1 MPGVEQA
8 LAMTRRAAVV
18 ASVAWMMSA
27 PPATAALLAAP
38 ETIVSSV
45 LADNDPARAAAG
57 LDEHAVDDGPWLNS
71 VRLGLKAQGH
81 PKDARVLLQALAQ
94 RRTSDPVL
102 YNLALSYV
110 DQLPGHNLL
119 NKGYLSTASVRAI
132 DEILQRHPHDWLA
145 LHIRG
150 LNNLYWPDW
159 FNRAPT
165 ARVDLGRAVEAG
177 QRLLTERPDEDGL
190 AWSYLALGDAL
201 ALTDHPADARNAW
214 TEGAGAY
221 PYFPALA
228 ARIALGDAA
237 QHGAVRAERDSEKP
251 IDTDLDHLA
260 NSSDPGHELTLT
272 GGTLF
277 GPGPL
282 DDQALPHGGL
292 INLHLARPL
301 TGTIPQF
308 NNGTG
313 EPHMPGEIAVG
324 KALDGRFSDG
334 TPVNKNIDVGH
345 VILMNGKFKLFLA
358 ATGGGPNRG
367 VVHFYLDR
375 FWNWTI
381 QDDIGIDPG
390 FIQGVI
396 KFQNFT
402 FSTSPRI
409 LPASTQT
416 QNKEPGGVDRAGS
429 LTSGM
434 VVAGLLGDDDGDGR
448 LAGTFNA
455 IGSFPLDSVLLPG
468 APFAQTR
475 VFRTDIIVSPQV
487 AGFLTLANAISFLR
501 AEVAVASDTEADETR
516 LDQTFRNRLKMATE
530 HFGKAAGWI
539 RSLDE
544 KARSAYSR
552 LTAPP
557 EAFASA
563 SVRTQ
568 YVCDSAGDL
577 SVLGSAL
584 NLVRSETDGSRLGAL
599 LRCEVP

>member
-1 MPGVEQA
+1 MPVAQRVA
-8 LAMTRRAAVV
+8 LL
-18 ASVAWMMSA
+18 ASVAWGASTL
-27 PPATAALLAAP
+27 PAAAALLPPA

-45 LADNDPARAAAG
+45 VADNDPARAAAA
-57 LDEHAVDDGPWLNS
+57 LDEHAADDGPWLNS
-71 VRLGLKAQGH
+71 VRLGLKSQGH
-81 PKDARVLLQALAQ
+81 PKDARVLLEALAQ
-94 RRTSDPVL
+94 RRRSDAVL
-102 YNLALSYV
+102 YNVALSYV

-132 DEILQRHPHDWLA
+132 DEILERHPQDWLA

-159 FNRAPT
+159 FGRAPT

-177 QRLLTERPDEDGL
+177 QRLLSERPDEDGL
-190 AWSYLALGDAL
+190 AWTYLALGDAL
-201 ALTDHPADARNAW
+201 ALTDHPADARTAW
-214 TEGAGAY
+214 TAGAGAY
-221 PYFPALA
+221 PYFPAFA
-228 ARIALGDAA
+228 ARIALTDAE
-237 QHGAVRAERDSEKP
+237 QHASVRAERDSEKP
-251 IDTDLDHLA
+251 IDTDLGHLA
-260 NSSDPGHELTLT
+260 NSSDRGHALTLT

-282 DDQALPHGGL
+282 DDQPLPHGGL
-292 INLHLARPL
+292 INLHLARPF

-358 ATGGGPNRG
+358 ATDGGPNRG
-367 VVHFYLDR
+367 AVHFYLDR

-390 FIQGVI
+390 FTQGVI

-416 QNKEPGGVDRAGS
+416 ESREPGGVDRAGS
-429 LTSGM
+429 LPSGT
-434 VVAGLLGDDDGDGR
+434 VVPGLLGDDDGEGR

-475 VFRTDIIVSPQV
+475 VFRTDIVVSPQV
-487 AGFLTLANAISFLR
+487 AGFLTLANAVSFLR
-501 AEVAVASDTEADETR
+501 AEVALASDMEADETR
-516 LDQTFRNRLKMATE
+516 LDQTFRDRLKLAIG
-530 HFGKAAGWI
+530 HFGKADAWI
-539 RSLDE
+539 QSLDD
-544 KARSAYSR
+544 KVRLAYQR

-557 EAFASA
+557 EAFASP
-563 SVRTQ
+563 SVRMH
-568 YVCDSAGDL
+568 YICESAADL
-577 SVLGSAL
+577 SVVASAL
-584 NLVRSETDGSRLGAL
+584 NLVRSETDGSRLGAR
-599 LRCEVP
+599 LRCEAP

>member
-1 MPGVEQA
+1 MPGIERAMEAIRRPAV
-8 LAMTRRAAVV
+8 LAGLAFVL
-18 ASVAWMMSA
+18 SA
-27 PPATAALLAAP
+27 PPAPAAVLPAP
-38 ETIVSSV
+38 ETIASSV
-45 LADNDPARAAAG
+45 LGANDPAGVAATV
-57 LDEHAVDDGPWLNS
+57 DESAADDGQWLNS
-71 VRLGLKAQGH
+71 VRLALKAQGH
-81 PKDARVLLQALAQ
+81 PRDARVLLETLAE
-94 RRTSDPVL
+94 RRRSDAVL

-132 DEILQRHPHDWLA
+132 DEILQRHPNDWLS

-159 FNRAPT
+159 FGRAAT

-201 ALTDHPADARNAW
+201 ALTDHPAEARSTWAA
-214 TEGAGAY
+214 GAGAY
-221 PYFPALA
+221 PYFAAFAARAALA
-228 ARIALGDAA
+228 DAD
-237 QHGAVRAERDSEKP
+237 QHASVRAERDSEKP

-260 NSSDPGHELTLT
+260 NSSDRGHALTLI

-282 DDQALPHGGL
+282 DDQLLPHGGL

-301 TGTIPQF
+301 TGTIPQA

-358 ATGGGPNRG
+358 ATDGGPNHG

-390 FIQGVI
+390 FTQGVI
-396 KFQNFT
+396 KFRNFT

-416 QNKEPGGVDRAGS
+416 QSKEPGGVDRAGS
-429 LTSGM
+429 LASGT
-434 VVAGLLGDDDGDGR
+434 VVAGLLGDDDGEGT

-475 VFRTDIIVSPQV
+475 VFRTDIVVSPQV
-487 AGFLTLANAISFLR
+487 AGFLTLANAISYLR
-501 AEVAVASDTEADETR
+501 AEVASGAETDGAQ
-516 LDQTFRNRLKMATE
+516 LDQTFHDRLKLATGHFAKADAWVHSMNDKVRMA
-530 HFGKAAGWI
+530 
-539 RSLDE
+539 
-544 KARSAYSR
+544 YVR
-552 LTAPP
+552 LTDAPA
-557 EAFASA
+557 AFASA
-563 SVRTQ
+563 SARTR
-568 YVCDSAGDL
+568 YVCDAAEDL
-577 SVLGSAL
+577 SVVAAAL
-584 NLVRSETDGSRLGAL
+584 NLVRSENDGSRLAAMV
-599 LRCEVP
+599 RCEAP